1 MEKLTIHFRR
11 AHQWVAHFQ
20 PGKPGEIAIG
30 RPKLRHTV
38 MQANGRDPGI
48 MDGAPNNLSGYGKFF
63 EPVDS
68 DRSLL
73 EPPPRKR
80 RETQAATHRRGRSSA
95 LLSLFR
101 VSPDGP
107 MPTSVPLQSV
117 PVMSPPASATPAST
131 GAPGRRQFPP
141 SFSYG
146 KPYHILRQPVNLA
159 DNE

>member
-1 MEKLTIHFRR
+1 MEKLTIHFGRV
-11 AHQWVAHFQ
+11 HQWVAHFQ

-73 EPPPRKR
+73 EPPTRKR
-80 RETQAATHRRGRSSA
+80 RETQAATHRRGRSLA

-117 PVMSPPASATPAST
+117 PVVSPLLPQHPLRPVHQVVANFH
-131 GAPGRRQFPP
+131 RRFHM
-141 SFSYG
+141 G
-146 KPYHILRQPVNLA
+146 
-159 DNE
+159 